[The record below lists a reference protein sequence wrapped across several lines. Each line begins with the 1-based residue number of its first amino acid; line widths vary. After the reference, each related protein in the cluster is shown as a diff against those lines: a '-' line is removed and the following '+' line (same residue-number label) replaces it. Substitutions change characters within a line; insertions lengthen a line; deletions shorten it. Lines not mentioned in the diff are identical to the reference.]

1 LSEYLNWE
9 KKMQYTI
16 SEATNP
22 RYADAE
28 NTYINIDV
36 KFYETEDAIHGYT
49 CVANDDSAQCV
60 DYWNRALAGEFGPIA
75 PYVDPDA

>member
-1 LSEYLNWE
+1 
-9 KKMQYTI
+9 MQYTI

-28 NTYINIDV
+28 NTMIDLDV
-36 KFYETEDAIHGYT
+36 KFYETGDEAHGYT
-49 CVANDDSAQCV
+49 CVAVDDSAQCV
-60 DYWNRALAGEFGPIA
+60 DYYNRALAGEFGEIA